1 MKNALSDEVC
11 AVHGF
16 HLSEAW
22 LSRLPWAQEVF
33 YDLNRAVMET
43 QAKA

>member
-1 MKNALSDEVC
+1 MAQYSRINSILVS
-11 AVHGF
+11 GRT
-16 HLSEAW
+16 EAW

-33 YDLNRAVMET
+33 YDSNRAVMET